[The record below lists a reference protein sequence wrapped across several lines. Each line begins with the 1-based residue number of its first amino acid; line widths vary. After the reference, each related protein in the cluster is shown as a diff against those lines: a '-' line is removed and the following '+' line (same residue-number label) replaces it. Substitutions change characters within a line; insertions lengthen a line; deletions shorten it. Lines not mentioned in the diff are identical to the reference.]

1 MTDVQEILIC
11 LGVLNLLLGFLNR
24 LANRENYKKLR
35 EILIEEK
42 KQSEKRN
49 DKKDTKN

>member
-1 MTDVQEILIC
+1 MTDGQEILIY

-24 LANRENYKKLR
+24 LANRANYRKLK
-35 EILIEEK
+35 EILTEEK